1 MKRRDF
7 LRASATLAAG
17 ALVAPPCAV
26 AQPRSARFCDMHAHM
41 GFGQGSGFRE
51 AMARGGMLIVAENV
65 TPDSPILRVVGKR
78 LASTRE
84 AAPGELRRNFESRLR
99 RRRQNIREEGLIEVT
114 AVETLERVLKERS
127 PAIVLSA
134 EGADFLEGELAYLE
148 RARAE
153 GLVHLQ
159 LVHYYTQSA
168 IGDIST
174 QEARHG
180 GLTAHGRDLVRA
192 CNRLGILVDVAHC
205 SGAGMEQVLEI
216 STRPV
221 IYSHGHVSAAAPH
234 PSQAGSIARAIHA
247 PIARRLAAKGGV
259 VGLWPN
265 GLVFANLDLYADE
278 LVRMVESLGAAH
290 VGIGSDLNGIVRT
303 IMPGYEQFAVLEDA
317 LASRKLRDE
326 DILAVL
332 GGNYVRVLRESLS
345 TS

>member
-7 LRASATLAAG
+7 LRASGTLAAG
-17 ALVAPPCAV
+17 ALVAPPRAF

-41 GFGQGSGFRE
+41 GFRQGSGFRE
-51 AMARGGMLIVAENV
+51 AMARGGMLIVAEKV
-65 TPDSPILRVVGKR
+65 TPDSPILRLVGNR
-78 LASTRE
+78 LASIRE
-84 AAPGELRRNFESRLR
+84 AAPGELRRNFDSGLR
-99 RRRQNIREEGLIEVT
+99 RRRQHIREESLIEVT
-114 AVETLERVLKERS
+114 AVETLDRVLLERS

-134 EGADFLEGELAYLE
+134 EGADFLEGELGYLE

-168 IGDIST
+168 IGDLST
-174 QEARHG
+174 QEPHHG
-180 GLTAHGRDLVRA
+180 GLSAFGKDLVRA

-205 SGAGMEQVLEI
+205 SAAAMEQALEI

-221 IYSHGHVSAAAPH
+221 VYSHGHVSAGLPH
-234 PSQAGSIARAIHA
+234 PSQAGSVARAIHA
-247 PIARRLAAKGGV
+247 PIARQLAAKGGV

-265 GLVFANLDLYADE
+265 GLVFGNLDLYADE
-278 LVRMVESLGAAH
+278 LMRMAESLGATH

-303 IMPGYEQFAVLEDA
+303 IMPGYEQFAALEDA
-317 LASRKLRDE
+317 LASRKLRDA

-332 GGNYVRVLRESLS
+332 GGNYVRVLRQALS
-345 TS
+345 TA